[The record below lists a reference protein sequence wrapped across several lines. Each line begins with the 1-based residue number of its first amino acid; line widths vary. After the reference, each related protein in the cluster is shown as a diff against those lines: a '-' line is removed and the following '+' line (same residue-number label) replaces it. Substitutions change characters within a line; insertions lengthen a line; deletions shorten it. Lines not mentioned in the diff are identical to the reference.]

1 MYLHTFDVN
10 CTERTG
16 WTKVLA
22 STATDTDLGVDSR
35 VFLAIFLLDHQDRAD
50 RTMASTIAASY
61 AIGAHYAVL
70 LIEYRITDLDGALLL
85 N

>member
-10 CTERTG
+10 CAEWTG

-22 STATDTDLGVDSR
+22 STATDTNLGVDSR
-35 VFLAIFLLDHQDRAD
+35 VFLAIFLLDHQDRTD
-50 RTMASTIAASY
+50 RTMASAIAASY